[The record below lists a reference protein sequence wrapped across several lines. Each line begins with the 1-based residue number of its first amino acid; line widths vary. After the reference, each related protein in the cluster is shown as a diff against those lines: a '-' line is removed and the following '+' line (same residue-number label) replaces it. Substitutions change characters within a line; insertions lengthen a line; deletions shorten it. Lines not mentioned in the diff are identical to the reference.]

1 MKRRYQSLKTLLLV
15 TVLGMFFSQCT
26 EPEMDDDFT
35 PGAPP
40 SIGEWTGSE
49 EIAPSDLV
57 AYWSFDGDAKEAMGN
72 VTGERIN
79 GSGTFAPGRK
89 GQAYMGAPN
98 AFISYDSPGSIAAL
112 TSFTVAFWINTP
124 KHGGGAQGIYA
135 LTRADGSFWGNFQV
149 IIEGNTSTSNKMQMK
164 LHFEKNSTPP
174 VINTEHWIDPPEAAR
189 PDNMYGAWRHVTYTY
204 DEQTSK
210 AAMYANGQAVDLGAS
225 ADRKSGAGDAGLGA
239 LAFKDAARFVIGG
252 FQNHLGAPYGG
263 LEPWMLNYTGMLDE
277 MRIYK
282 KALSSQEVSAL
293 YQLERQGR

>member
-1 MKRRYQSLKTLLLV
+1 MKRKYQSLATVMLF
-15 TVLGMFFSQCT
+15 TVLGVFFSHCT
-26 EPEMDDDFT
+26 EPEMDDDFAV
-35 PGAPP
+35 GEPP
-40 SIGEWTGSE
+40 SIGEWKGSE

-57 AYWSFDGDAKEAMGN
+57 AYWTFDGDAKETMGN

-79 GSGTFAPGRK
+79 GDVTFTEGRK
-89 GQAYMGAPN
+89 GQAYKGSSN
-98 AFISYDSPGSIAAL
+98 AFISYDNPGPIAGL
-112 TSFTVAFWINTP
+112 TSFTVSFWLNTP
-124 KHGGGAQGIYA
+124 KHSGGAQGIYM
-135 LTRADGSFWGNFQV
+135 LTRADGSFWGNFFV
-149 IIEGNTSTSNKMQMK
+149 IVEGNESSSNRMQLK
-164 LHFEKNSTPP
+164 LHFQKHTTPSVP
-174 VINTEHWIDPPEAAR
+174 NTENWIDPAEAVR

-210 AAMYANGQAVDLGAS
+210 AAMYANGQAIDIGAS
-225 ADRKSGAGDAGLGA
+225 ADRKSGVGDAGLGA

-282 KALSSQEVSAL
+282 KALSSQEISAL